1 MEQIWQTLK
10 ETLNFSTKRMER
22 EDLLQWGS
30 WPNLQKTQE
39 QDFEQELTVGRAML
53 LQQLAATNE
62 LLEIHLYP
70 QIQIYPYQFK
80 DSSK

>member
-39 QDFEQELTVGRAML
+39 QDFEQELTVGRATL
-53 LQQLAATNE
+53 LQQSACSYQWIIANTFVSPNTNIS
-62 LLEIHLYP
+62 LP
-70 QIQIYPYQFK
+70 V
-80 DSSK
+80 